1 MTTRRVA
8 DRDSGSGEPGPRWC
22 SSHSQ
27 DLDYIRTNIPC
38 QWACPARTD
47 IPAYIGAIEGGDC
60 DRSYGINR
68 AANLMPGVLG
78 RICSRPCEE
87 ACRHGESDLGEP
99 VAICSLKRFA
109 ADGASQKGSAE
120 HRLTDTGKTVGVV
133 GAGPAGAAVAH
144 SLTLFGHQVTVYEAC
159 PEPGGMLRYGIPA
172 FRLPREIIA
181 EELGQLLAPPIDL
194 QCGVR
199 LGADVS
205 LADLRSRHDAV
216 VLAAGCYRPRQLA
229 VPGEQLPGVLSG
241 LDFVM
246 RVNSGEEISVGNR
259 VVVIGGGFT
268 AMDCARLALRLGAE
282 EVSIH
287 VLPVEEDLEVTKE
300 EIFETKREGIR
311 LASLVTAVAI
321 EGEDQVEAVR
331 FVRNRM
337 GRASPDGLRQ
347 PEPIADSDFTVPAD
361 TVITAIGQ
369 TPDEALYSLGP
380 EQAAQVDAEQG
391 TSSIDGIFAAGD
403 GARGASTVIEAI
415 GHGRQVAERVDH
427 FLMGRTARQA
437 VVEGEPT
444 SDTHRQ
450 RSWDFLPRQHLPT
463 VPVSERLSD
472 PNVEV
477 EAGYPQPMAQTQSQ
491 RCYLCNLKYE
501 IDIPHCIYCRWCIEA
516 CPRACIHLVAEVP
529 SGEQPRGGGLRRT
542 TKWNEVAGIVIDA
555 DRCIRCGE
563 CYRVCPTLC
572 ISVTRVDLV
581 ERLAS
586 EERPSHD
593 G

>member
-1 MTTRRVA
+1 MATKEAA
-8 DRDSGSGEPGPRWC
+8 DRESGSSEPRPSWC
-22 SSHSQ
+22 SSDPQ

-47 IPAYIGAIEGGDC
+47 IPAYIGAIDQGDC
-60 DRSYGINR
+60 DRSYALNR
-68 AANLMPGVLG
+68 AANLLPGVLG
-78 RICSRPCEE
+78 RICSRPCED

-99 VAICSLKRFA
+99 VTICSLKRFA
-109 ADGASQKGSAE
+109 ADGASTKSSAE
-120 HRLTDTGKTVGVV
+120 QRLADTGKTVGIV

-144 SLTLFGHQVTVYEAC
+144 SLSLFGHQVTVYEAC
-159 PEPGGMLRYGIPA
+159 DKPGGMLRYGIPA
-172 FRLPREIIA
+172 FRLPREVIQ
-181 EELGQLLAPPIDL
+181 EELGQLLAPPIEL
-194 QCGVR
+194 RCGVR
-199 LGADVS
+199 LGQDVS
-205 LADLRSRHDAV
+205 LAELRERHDAV
-216 VLAAGCYRPRQLA
+216 LLAAGCYRPRQLA
-229 VPGEQLPGVLSG
+229 VPGEQLSGVLSG

-246 RVNSGEEISVGNR
+246 RVNAGEAISVGKR
-259 VVVIGGGFT
+259 VIVIGGGFT
-268 AMDCARLALRLGAE
+268 AMDCARLALRLGAD

-311 LASLVTAVAI
+311 LVSLVTAVGI
-321 EGEDQVEAVR
+321 EGQDHVEAVH

-337 GRASPDGLRQ
+337 GRASPDGQRQ

-361 TVITAIGQ
+361 MVITAIGQ

-380 EQAAQVDAEQG
+380 EQAAQIDAEQG

-403 GARGASTVIEAI
+403 VARGASTVIEAI
-415 GHGRQVAERVDH
+415 GHGRRVAERVDH
-427 FLMGRTARQA
+427 FLMGRTIRQA
-437 VVEGEPT
+437 VIAGEPAET
-444 SDTHRQ
+444 THRP

-463 VPVSERLSD
+463 LPLTERLDDS
-472 PNVEV
+472 NAEV
-477 EAGYPQPMAQTQSQ
+477 ETSYPPDLGQTQSR

-529 SGEQPRGGGLRRT
+529 SGEQARGDGLRRT

-563 CYRVCPTLC
+563 CYRVCPTRC

-586 EERPSHD
+586 QERADP
-593 G
+593 